1 MSKNIVFLLLVFLP
15 LGLAAQASWSL
26 KACIDYGL
34 KNNRSNAI
42 YANEKKIADAKARE
56 ALAAYLPGIGV
67 NSTLDD
73 NLKVQVTVIP
83 AGIFGPND
91 LRVAFTKKFNT
102 NHVARIDQ
110 TIYDQSLLTGLK
122 ANKYNAQQAVLNQR
136 QNDETIIYNISTAYS
151 QIFVYREQLNLLKA
165 NQETY
170 KRQMEIIALQVKK
183 GTALQK
189 DADKVTVDYNNA
201 QSQIQV
207 AESNLTLAENQLKY
221 EMGYPFNDKL
231 AIDSIAARDV
241 FTPAAATLAYNSTF
255 TADNR
260 TDYRISQVNAK
271 LLEIDESRIKAGA
284 LPKLTAYAQY
294 GLIGFGDQ
302 LGPAFSGMSP
312 YSAIGLKLSIPLFDF
327 FKRNAQYN
335 QAKYKRLNAQE
346 NLKLDED
353 KYQLDYGNARTKVLK
368 EQSNVENNRRN
379 IQLAQSVLST
389 TNLQLQKGTTNL
401 TDWLNA
407 QNSLKEAQN
416 NYLNSLY
423 AFFQARIDL
432 EKAGGT
438 LKTFYTGLSSAH
450 EN

>member
-1 MSKNIVFLLLVFLP
+1 MNKNILFLLLAFLP
-15 LGLAAQASWSL
+15 FRLSAQSAWSL
-26 KACIDYGL
+26 KTCIDYGL

-56 ALAAYLPGIGV
+56 ALAAYLPSIGV

-73 NLKVQVTVIP
+73 NLKVQVSVIP

-102 NHVARIDQ
+102 NHVARVDQ

-122 ANKYNAQQAVLNQR
+122 ANKYNVQQAVLNQR

-170 KRQMEIIALQVKK
+170 KGQMDIISLQVKK

-221 EMGYPFNDKL
+221 EMGYPINDAL
-231 AIDSIAARDV
+231 VIDSTAASNV
-241 FTPAAATLAYNSTF
+241 FQPVAPALANNPAF

-294 GLIGFGDQ
+294 GLIGFGDR
-302 LGPAFSGMSP
+302 LEPAFSGMSP

-353 KYQLDYGNARTKVLK
+353 KYQLDYENARTKVLK

-379 IQLAQSVLST
+379 ITLAQSVLST
-389 TNLQLQKGTTNL
+389 TDLQLQKGTTDL

-438 LKTFYTGLSSAH
+438 LKTFYSGLSSAH